1 MVELEDTYD
10 LGSYIFVMCR
20 FESCWGH
27 WLRKQENSNYLTVF
41 DWASCNQSLGV
52 QRKCKLD
59 ILPL

>member
-27 WLRKQENSNYLTVF
+27 WLRKQENPSYLTVF
-41 DWASCNQSLGV
+41 DWLVATNLWESRGSAN
-52 QRKCKLD
+52 
-59 ILPL
+59 